1 MTDPP
6 TTRPTSAAYSA
17 YGDSRPAAPAMLSE
31 DEARG
36 FHGAFIMG
44 FLGFTVVAAI
54 AHYAVW
60 QWRPWIP
67 GTAGYEVR
75 TSQTAPAANAPATVA
90 YHVPR

>member
-6 TTRPTSAAYSA
+6 TTRPMSSSYSSFTE
-17 YGDSRPAAPAMLSE
+17 SRPAAPAMLSE

-44 FLGFTVVAAI
+44 FIGFTLIAAI

-60 QWRPWIP
+60 
-67 GTAGYEVR
+67 
-75 TSQTAPAANAPATVA
+75 
-90 YHVPR
+90 

>member
-1 MTDPP
+1 MSSSYSSYTES
-6 TTRPTSAAYSA
+6 RPSAAP
-17 YGDSRPAAPAMLSE
+17 GLTE

-44 FLGFTVVAAI
+44 FIGFTLIAAV

-67 GTAGYEVR
+67 GTAGYQVGS
-75 TSQTAPAANAPATVA
+75 TQSAPATQAPATVA
-90 YHVPR
+90 YNVQR

>member
-6 TTRPTSAAYSA
+6 TPRPTSPA
-17 YGDSRPAAPAMLSE
+17 YGAYADSRPAGPPMLSE

-36 FHGAFIMG
+36 FHRAFIMG
-44 FLGFTVVAAI
+44 FLGFTAIAAV

-67 GTAGYEVR
+67 GVAGYEVR
-75 TSQTAPAANAPATVA
+75 TSQTAPAASAPTTVA

>member
-6 TTRPTSAAYSA
+6 TTRPMSSSFTNFTE
-17 YGDSRPAAPAMLSE
+17 SRPPAAAMLSE

-44 FLGFTVVAAI
+44 FIGFTIIAAI

-75 TSQTAPAANAPATVA
+75 TAQSAPAAKAPTTIA
-90 YHVPR
+90 YNVPR